1 MGFTVK
7 YFLRDFR
14 GSNVHQNFTITL
26 QACGKDKNKLSALL
40 SEIDAEKRSLKSLLS
55 RLSSEPER
63 IYGRGRE
70 RQVKIRKMKDKLS
83 FLTEERE
90 AVRERLGA
98 MKMDAK
104 ALNRATN
111 SRSIDFAHAFI
122 AAAERLLPDEMFL
135 ELESRAAD
143 ILSSE

>member
-1 MGFTVK
+1 
-7 YFLRDFR
+7 
-14 GSNVHQNFTITL
+14 VHQNFTITL

-63 IYGRGRE
+63 SYGRGRE

-90 AVRERLGA
+90 AVRERLGT

>member
-1 MGFTVK
+1 MRTIKAKLFDSWKLFG
-7 YFLRDFR
+7 LRSS
-14 GSNVHQNFTITL
+14 GYSN
-26 QACGKDKNKLSALL
+26 
-40 SEIDAEKRSLKSLLS
+40 
-55 RLSSEPER
+55 RLSGVVGSLPPS
-63 IYGRGRE
+63 
-70 RQVKIRKMKDKLS
+70 MKDKLS

-104 ALNRATN
+104 ALNRASN

-143 ILSSE
+143 ILSSEQN